1 MSLRANP
8 TDTPLPLQSRFVK
21 TRFTDGVLTIKMAGP
36 AIGSREVSIIA
47 EEVAVELDAIKDPIR
62 LLVIDLSD
70 VGVLSSLGLEL
81 CVDLRHWAHEAGAT
95 TVLYGVSHDLLD
107 LLKMMRTERLWQ
119 IVQDNDELRRALA
132 A

>member
-1 MSLRANP
+1 M
-8 TDTPLPLQSRFVK
+8 
-21 TRFTDGVLTIKMAGP
+21 
-36 AIGSREVSIIA
+36 SIIT

-81 CVDLRHWAHEAGAT
+81 CVDLRHWAHEAGAM
-95 TVLYGVSHDLLD
+95 TVLYGVSPDLLD
-107 LLKMMRTERLWQ
+107 LLKMMKTERLWQ
-119 IVQDNDELRRALA
+119 IVHDGEELSRALA